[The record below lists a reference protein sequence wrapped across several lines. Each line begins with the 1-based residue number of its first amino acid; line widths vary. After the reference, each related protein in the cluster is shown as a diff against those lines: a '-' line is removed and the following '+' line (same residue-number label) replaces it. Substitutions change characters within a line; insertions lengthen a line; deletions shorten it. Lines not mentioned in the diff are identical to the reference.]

1 MKKWHKI
8 ISMLTILVLSL
19 VGCSQTGLSEGEQE
33 LSEIEVEQTTSPE
46 TPENQMVIAMDTPV
60 TLHPLYNTQE
70 TVGQALFLIF
80 SPLVNIEENGTIS
93 SNLAESWVVNES
105 NTAITITLKQGIKW
119 HDGMSLTTDDVLY
132 TLNQI
137 KAISDSPYK
146 DTVANLQDVV
156 KIDETTFK
164 LVYKGS
170 FSGVLQTLFFPVI
183 PEHIYNVTGA
193 DTLNITPIGSGP
205 YMYESA
211 TPAKSMILKANPNY
225 FKGKPQIEEVR
236 VDFIPDEQ
244 SMLYAFKQGL
254 IDVIYTRD
262 TEWGK
267 YTNDEAST
275 AYEMVSPVYEFMGIN
290 HNKVLFQNAAIREAL
305 LYGIDR
311 EAMVHLFYLDHAVV
325 TDTPISP
332 VSYLYDRTLEI
343 KSYDKEKAKLLLTQE
358 GYEKDG
364 STGLLS
370 KNGIPLS
377 FTLLVNEENNDRMKV
392 AKQMQTMYKEIGI
405 DLKIEAVNETT
416 YLERIQ
422 TKQFDAFLG
431 GYQLGYAT
439 DLSFALHSSS
449 VLSGENYTSYKD
461 AQMDELL
468 QQAFL
473 ATPTTIM
480 DAYQKLQQYFVKQTP
495 YISLYF
501 KKSVLLTHNEIKGDV
516 KPTPLNV
523 FANVEKWT
531 RK

>member
-8 ISMLTILVLSL
+8 IGVMTLLAFSL
-19 VGCSQTGLSEGEQE
+19 VGCGRGELAEGKQE
-33 LSEIEVEQTTSPE
+33 PNEVEVEQTTAPK
-46 TPENQMVIAMDTPV
+46 TPDNRMVIAMDTPV

-70 TVGQALFLIF
+70 TVEQALYLIF
-80 SPLVNIEENGTIS
+80 SPLINIEENGTIS

-105 NTAITITLKQGIKW
+105 NTAITITLKKDIKW

-137 KAISDSPYK
+137 KAIPDSPYK
-146 DTVANLQDVV
+146 DTVANLQEMV
-156 KIDETTFK
+156 KLDDTTFK

-170 FSGVLQTLFFPVI
+170 YSGVLQTLFFPVI
-183 PEHIYNVTGA
+183 PEHIYNVSGE
-193 DTLNITPIGSGP
+193 DTLNITPVGSGP
-205 YMYESA
+205 YMYEST
-211 TPAKSMILKANPNY
+211 TPAKSIMLKANPGY
-225 FKGKPQIEEVR
+225 FKGKPQIEEVQIN
-236 VDFIPDEQ
+236 FIPDQQ

-254 IDVIYTRD
+254 IDVIYTKE

-267 YTNDEAST
+267 YINDEAST
-275 AYEMVSPVYEFMGIN
+275 AYEMISPVYEFMGVN

-305 LYGIDR
+305 LYGINR
-311 EAMVHLFYLDHAVV
+311 QEMVHLFYLDHAVV

-332 VSYLYDRTLEI
+332 ISYLYDRTLEI

-364 STGLLS
+364 NTGFLS
-370 KNGIPLS
+370 KNGAPLS
-377 FTLLVNEENNDRMKV
+377 FTLLVNEENRDRMKV
-392 AKQMQTMYKEIGI
+392 AKQIQTIYKEIGI
-405 DLKIEAVNETT
+405 DLKVEAVNETT

-449 VLSGENYTSYKD
+449 ILNGENYTSYKD
-461 AQMDELL
+461 PQMDELL

-473 ATPTTIM
+473 ATPEAAI

-501 KKSVLLTHNEIKGDV
+501 KKSVLITHNEIQGDI
-516 KPTPLNV
+516 KPTPLNI